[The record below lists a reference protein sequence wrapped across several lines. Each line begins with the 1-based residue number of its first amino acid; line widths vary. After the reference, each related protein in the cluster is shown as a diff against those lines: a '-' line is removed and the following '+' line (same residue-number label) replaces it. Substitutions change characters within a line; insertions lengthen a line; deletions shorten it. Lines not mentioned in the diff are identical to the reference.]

1 LSQRWWRLMRSFKLP
16 LELCPTS
23 AGYLSEGGVKK
34 PTIPTHV
41 GGRSGTQTAI
51 GRFWKCLPGVSRL
64 AKFLAF
70 GASDIFVNMVVWR
83 VG

>member
-1 LSQRWWRLMRSFKLP
+1 MRSFKLP

-23 AGYLSEGGVKK
+23 ARYLSEGGVKT

-41 GGRSGTQTAI
+41 GGRSVTQTAT
-51 GRFWKCLPGVSRL
+51 GRFWKCLLGASGL
-64 AKFLAF
+64 AKSLAI
-70 GASDIFVNMVVWR
+70 GASEMMNMVVWR